1 MVVNIINKDR
11 LLNPFAADL
20 AELQS
25 NSIMILKRYL
35 GPEYITMLQMLLFNN
50 YSIAEGEVN
59 IVE

>member
-25 NSIMILKRYL
+25 YSIIILKGYL
-35 GPEYITMLQMLLFNN
+35 RPEYTTMLQMLLFNN
-50 YSIAEGEVN
+50 YSPKAK
-59 IVE
+59 